1 MDLKLNLQTKWI
13 IGYIVEK
20 ILPFLEILNN
30 KTVFRK
36 SPVCAVFN
44 SKRENNCFVYVL
56 FLKVYNIYQQF

>member
-1 MDLKLNLQTKWI
+1 MDLKFNLQTKWI

-20 ILPFLEILNN
+20 IFPFLEILNN

-36 SPVCAVFN
+36 STVCAVFN
-44 SKRENNCFVYVL
+44 FKRENNFFVYVL